1 MTLSIREATTD
12 DLADVVRFNAAMA
25 LETEGKAL
33 DQDVLTSGVRRA
45 LADPAKCRYFLAETA
60 GKVVGQLMF
69 TLEWSD
75 WRDGWFWWIQSVYVD
90 RAFRRQGVFSAL
102 YGHLAD
108 LASSTP
114 DVCGLRLYVEGDNSA
129 AQQVYDALGMDMT
142 GYRVMEMP
150 LSNRGSDN
158 A

>member
-1 MTLSIREATTD
+1 MTISIREATTD
-12 DLADVVRFNAAMA
+12 DLDDVVRFNAAMA
-25 LETEGKAL
+25 METERKTL
-33 DQDVLTSGVRRA
+33 EQDVLTSGVRHA
-45 LADPAKCRYFLAETA
+45 LADPAKGRYFLAEID
-60 GKVVGQLMF
+60 GSVVGQLMF

-102 YGHLAD
+102 YRHLAD
-108 LASSTP
+108 LASSSP
-114 DVCGLRLYVEGDNSA
+114 DVCGLRLYVEGDNA
-129 AQQVYDALGMDMT
+129 AARQVYDALGMDMT

-150 LSNRGSDN
+150 LSTGGSDD

>member
-45 LADPAKCRYFLAETA
+45 LGDPAKGRYFLAEIA
-60 GKVVGQLMF
+60 GTVVGQLMF

-102 YGHLAD
+102 YRHLAD

-114 DVCGLRLYVEGDNSA
+114 DVCGLRLYVEGDNA
-129 AQQVYDALGMDMT
+129 AARQVYDALGMSMT

-150 LSNRGSDN
+150 LSNRGSDD